1 MTSRAPMQTLQGI
14 GVSEGIAV
22 GRAVVVANRAVE
34 IFRIPLR
41 EEEIGREVERFRA
54 ARAEVRQQIETT
66 RRGADQLF
74 GEELSAIFEA
84 HSLLLEDKSFLAA
97 IERRIVGDRVNAE
110 WAVHETSIELGR
122 RFSALRDDYLRERGE
137 DLEDVVRQLLRTLQ
151 GIAHHEVSEVEGDV
165 ILVAD
170 DLVPSEA
177 IRLGRG
183 NVVGFAIEAGGR
195 TSHTS
200 IIARSL
206 GIPAVAVLPEIT
218 DLVTDEDPIIVDG
231 RTGSVILHPSDEVLA
246 RFRSEQIE
254 LESAAETAR
263 AEPIEEAVTR
273 DGVAIDLQA
282 NIDLPEEIPEI
293 NRCGAHGIGLY
304 RSEFLYMETDP
315 RLPTEE
321 DHYRIYRDLVEAS
334 YPHPATIRT
343 YDLGGRKLAREMME
357 SDEEN
362 PVLGLR
368 GIRLTLARPRIFRT
382 QLRGLLRA
390 GVHGELWI
398 MAPMVSR
405 IEEVREL
412 KALLAEISAEL
423 DAEGVPRA
431 TAYRLGVMIEV
442 PAAAMIADLLARE
455 VDFFSIGTNDLIQY
469 ALAVDRNNRQVA
481 ALYQPLHPAVL
492 RMLRSVADAGRA
504 AGIAVSV
511 CGEMASDERCLPVML
526 GLGLRK
532 LSAHPRALP
541 GLARR
546 IRELEIAS
554 LEPVAR
560 RCCELASSQEVQ
572 EMLERCAPTTASG
585 REASAS

>member
-1 MTSRAPMQTLQGI
+1 MKPRAAMRKLTGI
-14 GVSEGIAV
+14 GVSDGIAV

-41 EEEIGREVERFRA
+41 DDEVEREIERFRS
-54 ARAEVRQQIETT
+54 ARAEVRQQIEAT
-66 RRGADQLF
+66 RRGAGRLF
-74 GEELSAIFEA
+74 GEELSALFEA
-84 HSLLLEDKSFLAA
+84 HTLLLEDRTFLSA
-97 IERRIVGDRVNAE
+97 IERRIQQDKINAE
-110 WAVHETSIELGR
+110 WAVHETATDLAR
-122 RFSALRDDYLRERGE
+122 RFSAVRDEYLRERAE
-137 DLEDVVRQLLRTLQ
+137 DVEDVVRQLLRTLQ

-165 ILVAD
+165 VLVAD

-177 IRLGRG
+177 IRLGRA

-218 DLVTDEDPIIVDG
+218 DLVTDEDLIVVDG
-231 RTGSVILHPSDEVLA
+231 GSGTVVLHPSAEVLA
-246 RFRSEQIE
+246 RYRDEKAE
-254 LESAAETAR
+254 LERSADLVL
-263 AEPIEEAVTR
+263 AEPAGPAVTR
-273 DGVAIDLQA
+273 DGVTIDLQA
-282 NIDLPEEIPEI
+282 NIDLPEELGELK
-293 NRCGAHGIGLY
+293 RCGAQGIGLY

-315 RLPTEE
+315 RMPSEE
-321 DHYRIYRDLVEAS
+321 DHYRIYRKLVEAAA
-334 YPHPATIRT
+334 PHPATIRT

-357 SDEEN
+357 STEEN

-368 GIRLTLARPRIFRT
+368 GIRLTLARPKVFRT

-390 GVHGELWI
+390 GAHGELWL

-412 KALLAEISAEL
+412 RALLDEIAAEL
-423 DAEGVPRA
+423 DAQGFERA
-431 TAYRLGVMIEV
+431 PSYRLGIMIEV

-469 ALAVDRNNRQVA
+469 SLAVDRNNRTVA
-481 ALYQPLHPAVL
+481 DLYQPMHPAVL
-492 RMLRSVADAGRA
+492 RMLRSVAESGRA
-504 AGIAVSV
+504 AGIPVSL
-511 CGEMASDERCLPVML
+511 CGEMASDVRCLPVVL

-541 GLARR
+541 RLARR
-546 IRELEIAS
+546 IRELDLRC
-554 LEPVAR
+554 LEPLVR
-560 RCCELASSQEVQ
+560 RCCDLTSSSEVEELLRKSLSEPVPSS
-572 EMLERCAPTTASG
+572 ERERA
-585 REASAS
+585 